1 MKKKEIGIFVIV
13 IIAVIIGAMIYFYSN
28 GNNNTIELKK
38 SAGGIEVSYVD
49 GNYKNE
55 SKSNLAEIKQDKIWN
70 DDKYCIVEGTVEKAN
85 NIEIRIDDKK
95 MYNAIIEIKVES
107 DIKGKIKEGST
118 ISVLSGCAT
127 MKEEIYQEDSYINS
141 QIEEGDRGIFIIHKY
156 GIDDTWELNQ
166 KILYLS
172 ELADYGFED
181 AERFAFIEKNGNIL
195 FSSNF
200 YKDLKDNAK
209 LDEVKSYIEDKI
221 K

>member
-1 MKKKEIGIFVIV
+1 
-13 IIAVIIGAMIYFYSN
+13 MIYFYSN

-38 SAGGIEVSYVD
+38 SDGGIEVSYVD

-156 GIDDTWELNQ
+156 GIDDTLELNQ

-181 AERFAFIEKNGNIL
+181 AERFAFIEKNGNTL

>member
-1 MKKKEIGIFVIV
+1 MKKKQICIFVIV

-38 SAGGIEVSYVD
+38 SDGGIEVSYVD

-107 DIKGKIKEGST
+107 GIKGKIKEGST

-156 GIDDTWELNQ
+156 GIDDTLELNQ

-181 AERFAFIEKNGNIL
+181 AERFAFIEKNGNTL

-200 YKDLKDNAK
+200 YKDLKDNSK

>member
-1 MKKKEIGIFVIV
+1 MKKKHICIFVIV
-13 IIAVIIGAMIYFYSN
+13 IIAVIIGVMIYFYSN

-38 SAGGIEVSYVD
+38 SDGGIEVSYVD

-141 QIEEGDRGIFIIHKY
+141 QIEGGDRGIFIIHKY
-156 GIDDTWELNQ
+156 GIDDTLELNQ

-181 AERFAFIEKNGNIL
+181 AERFAFIEKNGNTL

>member
-1 MKKKEIGIFVIV
+1 MKKKQICIFVIV

-38 SAGGIEVSYVD
+38 SDGGIEVSYVD

-156 GIDDTWELNQ
+156 GIDDTLELNQ

-209 LDEVKSYIEDKI
+209 LDEVKTDIEDKI

>member
-1 MKKKEIGIFVIV
+1 
-13 IIAVIIGAMIYFYSN
+13 MIYFYSN

-38 SAGGIEVSYVD
+38 SDGGIEVSYVD

-107 DIKGKIKEGST
+107 DMKGKIKEGST

-141 QIEEGDRGIFIIHKY
+141 QIEEGDRGIFIIRKY
-156 GIDDTWELNQ
+156 GIDDTLELNQ

-181 AERFAFIEKNGNIL
+181 AERFAFIEKNGNTL

>member
-1 MKKKEIGIFVIV
+1 MKKKHICIFVIV

-38 SAGGIEVSYVD
+38 SDGGIEVSYVD

-107 DIKGKIKEGST
+107 GIKGKIKEGST

-156 GIDDTWELNQ
+156 GIDDTLELNQ

-181 AERFAFIEKNGNIL
+181 AERFAFIEKNGNTL

>member
-1 MKKKEIGIFVIV
+1 MKKKQICIFAIV

-38 SAGGIEVSYVD
+38 SDGGIEVSYVD

-156 GIDDTWELNQ
+156 GIDDTLELNQ

-200 YKDLKDNAK
+200 YRDLKDNAK

>member
-1 MKKKEIGIFVIV
+1 MKKKQICIFVIV

-38 SAGGIEVSYVD
+38 SDGGIEVSYVD

-156 GIDDTWELNQ
+156 GIDDTLELNQ

-200 YKDLKDNAK
+200 YRDLKDNAK
-209 LDEVKSYIEDKI
+209 LDEVNTYIEDKI

>member
-1 MKKKEIGIFVIV
+1 MKKKHICIFVIV

-38 SAGGIEVSYVD
+38 SDGGIEVSYVD

-141 QIEEGDRGIFIIHKY
+141 QIEEGDRGIFIICRY
-156 GIDDTWELNQ
+156 GIDDTLELNQ

-181 AERFAFIEKNGNIL
+181 AERFAFIEKNGNTL

>member
-1 MKKKEIGIFVIV
+1 
-13 IIAVIIGAMIYFYSN
+13 
-28 GNNNTIELKK
+28 
-38 SAGGIEVSYVD
+38 
-49 GNYKNE
+49 
-55 SKSNLAEIKQDKIWN
+55 
-70 DDKYCIVEGTVEKAN
+70 
-85 NIEIRIDDKK
+85 

-156 GIDDTWELNQ
+156 GIDDTLELNQ

-181 AERFAFIEKNGNIL
+181 AERYGNTL

>member
-1 MKKKEIGIFVIV
+1 MCIFVIV

-38 SAGGIEVSYVD
+38 SDGGIEVSYVD

-156 GIDDTWELNQ
+156 GIDDTLELNQ

-200 YKDLKDNAK
+200 YRDLKDNAK

>member
-1 MKKKEIGIFVIV
+1 MKKKQICIFVIV

-38 SAGGIEVSYVD
+38 SDGGIEVSYVD
-49 GNYKNE
+49 GTYKNE

-156 GIDDTWELNQ
+156 GIDDTLELNQ

-200 YKDLKDNAK
+200 YRDLKDNAK

>member
-1 MKKKEIGIFVIV
+1 MKKKQICIFVIV

-38 SAGGIEVSYVD
+38 SDGGIEVSYVD

-70 DDKYCIVEGTVEKAN
+70 DDKYCIVDVTVEKAN

-127 MKEEIYQEDSYINS
+127 RKEEIYQEDSYINS

-156 GIDDTWELNQ
+156 GIDDTLELNQ

>member
-1 MKKKEIGIFVIV
+1 MKKKQICIFVIV
-13 IIAVIIGAMIYFYSN
+13 IVAVIIGAMIYFYSN

-38 SAGGIEVSYVD
+38 SDGGIEVRYVD

-55 SKSNLAEIKQDKIWN
+55 SKSNLAEIRQDKIWN

-107 DIKGKIKEGST
+107 GIKGKIKEGST

-156 GIDDTWELNQ
+156 GIDDTLELNQ

-181 AERFAFIEKNGNIL
+181 AERFAFIEKNGNTL

>member
-1 MKKKEIGIFVIV
+1 MKKKQICIFVIV

-38 SAGGIEVSYVD
+38 SDGGIEVSYVD

-156 GIDDTWELNQ
+156 GIDDTLELNQ

-181 AERFAFIEKNGNIL
+181 AERFAFLEKNGNTL

>member
-1 MKKKEIGIFVIV
+1 MKKKQICIFVIV

-38 SAGGIEVSYVD
+38 SDGGIEVSYVD

-107 DIKGKIKEGST
+107 GIKGKIKEGST

-156 GIDDTWELNQ
+156 GIDDTLELNQ

-181 AERFAFIEKNGNIL
+181 AERFAFIEKNGNTL

>member
-1 MKKKEIGIFVIV
+1 MKKKQICIFGIV

-38 SAGGIEVSYVD
+38 SDGGIEVSYVD

-127 MKEEIYQEDSYINS
+127 IKEEIYQEDSYINS

-156 GIDDTWELNQ
+156 GIDDTLELNQ

-181 AERFAFIEKNGNIL
+181 AERFAFIEKNGNTL

>member
-1 MKKKEIGIFVIV
+1 MKKKHICIFVIV

-38 SAGGIEVSYVD
+38 SDGGIEVSYVD

-107 DIKGKIKEGST
+107 DIKGKIKEGSM

-156 GIDDTWELNQ
+156 GIDDTLELNQ

-181 AERFAFIEKNGNIL
+181 AERFAFIEKNGNTL

>member
-1 MKKKEIGIFVIV
+1 MKKKQICIFVIV

-38 SAGGIEVSYVD
+38 SDGGIEVSYAD

-156 GIDDTWELNQ
+156 GIDDTLELNQ

>member
-1 MKKKEIGIFVIV
+1 
-13 IIAVIIGAMIYFYSN
+13 MIYFYSN

-38 SAGGIEVSYVD
+38 SDGGIEVSYVD

-55 SKSNLAEIKQDKIWN
+55 SKSNLAEIRQDKIWN

-107 DIKGKIKEGST
+107 GIKGKIKEGST

-156 GIDDTWELNQ
+156 GIDDTLELNQ

-181 AERFAFIEKNGNIL
+181 AERFAFIEKNGNTL

-200 YKDLKDNAK
+200 YKDLKDNSK

>member
-1 MKKKEIGIFVIV
+1 M

-38 SAGGIEVSYVD
+38 SDGGIEVSYVD

-156 GIDDTWELNQ
+156 GIDDTLELNQ

>member
-1 MKKKEIGIFVIV
+1 MKKKQICIFVIV

-38 SAGGIEVSYVD
+38 SDGGIEVSYVD

-156 GIDDTWELNQ
+156 GIDDTLELNQ

-172 ELADYGFED
+172 ELTDYGFED
-181 AERFAFIEKNGNIL
+181 AERFAFLEKNGNTL

>member
-1 MKKKEIGIFVIV
+1 MKKKQICIFVIV
-13 IIAVIIGAMIYFYSN
+13 IVAVIIGAMIYFYN
-28 GNNNTIELKK
+28 IGNNNTIELKK
-38 SAGGIEVSYVD
+38 SDGGIEVSYVD

-156 GIDDTWELNQ
+156 GIDDTLELNQ

-181 AERFAFIEKNGNIL
+181 AERFAFIEKNGNTL

>member
-1 MKKKEIGIFVIV
+1 MKKKQICIFVIV

-38 SAGGIEVSYVD
+38 SDGGIEVSYVD

-156 GIDDTWELNQ
+156 GIDDTLELNQ

>member
-1 MKKKEIGIFVIV
+1 MKKKHICIFVIV
-13 IIAVIIGAMIYFYSN
+13 IIAVIIGAMIYFYSS
-28 GNNNTIELKK
+28 GDNNTIELKK
-38 SAGGIEVSYVD
+38 SDGGIEVSYVD

-156 GIDDTWELNQ
+156 GIDDTLELNQ

-181 AERFAFIEKNGNIL
+181 AERFAFIEKNGNTL

>member
-1 MKKKEIGIFVIV
+1 MKKKQICIFVIV
-13 IIAVIIGAMIYFYSN
+13 IIAVIIGAMIYFYNN

-38 SAGGIEVSYVD
+38 SDGGIEVSYVD

-127 MKEEIYQEDSYINS
+127 MKDEIYQEDSYINS
-141 QIEEGDRGIFIIHKY
+141 QIEEWDRGIFIIHKY
-156 GIDDTWELNQ
+156 GIDDTLELNQ

-181 AERFAFIEKNGNIL
+181 AERFAFLEKNGNTL

-209 LDEVKSYIEDKI
+209 LDEVNTYIEDKI

>member
-1 MKKKEIGIFVIV
+1 MKKKHICIFVIV

-38 SAGGIEVSYVD
+38 SDGGIEVSYVD

-156 GIDDTWELNQ
+156 GIDDTLELNQ

-181 AERFAFIEKNGNIL
+181 AERFAFIEKNGNTL

>member
-1 MKKKEIGIFVIV
+1 MKKKQICIFVIV

-38 SAGGIEVSYVD
+38 SDGGIEVSYVD

-156 GIDDTWELNQ
+156 GIDDTLELNQ

-200 YKDLKDNAK
+200 YRDLKDNAK

-221 K
+221 E

>member
-1 MKKKEIGIFVIV
+1 MKKKQICIFVIV

-38 SAGGIEVSYVD
+38 SDGGIEVSYVD

-70 DDKYCIVEGTVEKAN
+70 DYKYCIVEGTVEKAN

-156 GIDDTWELNQ
+156 GIDDTLELNQ

-200 YKDLKDNAK
+200 YRDLKDNAK

>member
-1 MKKKEIGIFVIV
+1 MKKKQICIFGIV

-38 SAGGIEVSYVD
+38 SDGGIEVSYVD

-127 MKEEIYQEDSYINS
+127 IKEEIYQEDSYINS

-156 GIDDTWELNQ
+156 GIDDTLELNQ

-172 ELADYGFED
+172 EIADYGFED
-181 AERFAFIEKNGNIL
+181 AERFAFIEKNGNTL

>member
-1 MKKKEIGIFVIV
+1 MKKKHICIFVIV

-38 SAGGIEVSYVD
+38 SDGGIEVSYVD

-141 QIEEGDRGIFIIHKY
+141 HIEEGDRGIFIICKY
-156 GIDDTWELNQ
+156 GIDDTLELNQ

-181 AERFAFIEKNGNIL
+181 AERFAFIEKNGNTL

>member
-1 MKKKEIGIFVIV
+1 MKKKQICIFVIV

-38 SAGGIEVSYVD
+38 SDGGIEVSYVD

-156 GIDDTWELNQ
+156 GIDDTLEVNQ

-181 AERFAFIEKNGNIL
+181 AERFAFIEKNGNTL

>member
-1 MKKKEIGIFVIV
+1 MKKKQICIFLIV

-156 GIDDTWELNQ
+156 GIDDTLELNQ

-181 AERFAFIEKNGNIL
+181 AERFAFIEKNGNTL

>member
-1 MKKKEIGIFVIV
+1 MKKKQICIFVIV

-28 GNNNTIELKK
+28 GNNNTIEVKK

-156 GIDDTWELNQ
+156 GIDDTLELNQ

-181 AERFAFIEKNGNIL
+181 AERFAFLEKNGNTL

>member
-1 MKKKEIGIFVIV
+1 MKKKQICIFVIV
-13 IIAVIIGAMIYFYSN
+13 IVAVIIGAMIYFYSN

-38 SAGGIEVSYVD
+38 SDGGIEVSYVD

-55 SKSNLAEIKQDKIWN
+55 SKNNLAEIRQDKIWN

-107 DIKGKIKEGST
+107 GIKGKIKEGST
-118 ISVLSGCAT
+118 ISVLSGCAI

-141 QIEEGDRGIFIIHKY
+141 QIEEGDTGIFIIHKY
-156 GIDDTWELNQ
+156 GIDDTLELNQ

-181 AERFAFIEKNGNIL
+181 AERFAFIEKNGNTL

>member
-1 MKKKEIGIFVIV
+1 MKKKQICIFVIV
-13 IIAVIIGAMIYFYSN
+13 IVAVIIGAMIYFYSN

-38 SAGGIEVSYVD
+38 SDGGIEVSYVD

-55 SKSNLAEIKQDKIWN
+55 SKSNLAEIRQDKIWN

-107 DIKGKIKEGST
+107 GIKGKIKEGST

-156 GIDDTWELNQ
+156 GIDDTLELNQ

-181 AERFAFIEKNGNIL
+181 AERFAFIEKNGNTL

>member
-1 MKKKEIGIFVIV
+1 MKKKQICIFVIV

-38 SAGGIEVSYVD
+38 SDGGIEVSYVD

-156 GIDDTWELNQ
+156 GIDDTLELNQ

-200 YKDLKDNAK
+200 YRDLKDNAK

>member
-1 MKKKEIGIFVIV
+1 MKKKHICIFVIV

-38 SAGGIEVSYVD
+38 SDGGIEVSYVD

-127 MKEEIYQEDSYINS
+127 IKEEIYQEDSYINS

-156 GIDDTWELNQ
+156 GIDDTLELNQ

-181 AERFAFIEKNGNIL
+181 AERFAFIEKNGNTL